1 MFVRVLF
8 GENLE
13 KNILIKSKVTV
24 APVTLT
30 TIDTTAIE
38 LATLAQATIDLDTK
52 AKSAITADGL
62 PLILEA
68 RHHDPFSFLGLHSLT
83 NNEYVLRT
91 FLPQATAAW
100 VKVGSKWLSLTKK
113 HVDGLFEH
121 TSKTALKTPCLIKIE
136 ADNNTYEAY
145 DAYTFSSSITQDE
158 LYLFGEGRLKQA
170 YKTLG
175 AQCISQDGIAGVR
188 FAVWAPNAERVSV
201 TGSFNNWDGRVHS
214 MRAHGASGVWEIF
227 IPHLTT
233 HDTYKFE
240 IRNRHSN
247 SVLVKTDPYGF
258 EFEQRPGTAAKIS
271 KSQHQWQ
278 DEEWLAAREKRD
290 WLHTPFNC
298 YEVHLGSWQRNENG
312 HFLSYRELATRLV
325 PYVAEM
331 GYTHVELLPI
341 SEHPLNESWGY
352 QTTGYFGVTNR
363 FGSPDDL
370 RFLIDAFHQANI
382 GVILDWVPGHF
393 PKDDWALARFDGTA
407 LYEHEDPRLG
417 EHQDWGTYIFNYGR
431 NEVRNFLIANAYFWL
446 QEFHI
451 DGLRVDAV
459 ASMLYLDYSRKA
471 GEWLPNKFGGRE
483 NLEVIDFLKQLNVM
497 VGQDFA
503 GVLTIAEESTAWP
516 MVSRPVYLGGLGFA
530 MKWNMGWMNDTL
542 AYMENDPIH
551 RRYHHD
557 KLTFGQIYAYSE
569 NFVLPFSHDE
579 VVHGK
584 HSLIGKMPGDAWQ
597 KFANL
602 RLLMT
607 YQMTAPGKKLNFMG
621 NEIGQG
627 REWNVNSSLDWH
639 LLSDTHEGHEW
650 HRGIKQINTDLNKLY
665 KETNA
670 LYSLDF
676 DVQGFEW
683 IDCNDTD
690 QSIISFIRRGTDN
703 TFAIMVLNFTP
714 VSRSQYRIG
723 VPQAGNYQESFNS
736 DAACYGGSNQ
746 GNGAGL
752 HTEDVAW
759 MNHNQSLVITL
770 PPLAGLV
777 LRLA

>member
-1 MFVRVLF
+1 M
-8 GENLE
+8 
-13 KNILIKSKVTV
+13 
-24 APVTLT
+24 
-30 TIDTTAIE
+30 
-38 LATLAQATIDLDTK
+38 
-52 AKSAITADGL
+52 AKSNATSQESRPTSVALKTDSESL
-62 PLILEA
+62 QRILSA
-68 RHHDPFSFLGLHSLT
+68 QHHDPFHYLGLH
-83 NNEYVLRT
+83 RT
-91 FLPQATAAW
+91 GDGFVFRAFLPHATEVWIKTGKAWQALEKAHDD
-100 VKVGSKWLSLTKK
+100 GFFESYLT
-113 HVDGLFEH
+113 D
-121 TSKTALKTPCLIKIE
+121 SPSTPCQLKI
-136 ADNNTYEAY
+136 NSHGNTYEVY
-145 DAYTFSSSITQDE
+145 DTYSFAPTLTQDE
-158 LYLFGEGRLKQA
+158 LYLFGEGKLKLA

-175 AQCISQDGIAGVR
+175 AQCINQQGVEGVR

-201 TGSFNNWDGRVHS
+201 IGSFNAWDGRVHS
-214 MRAHGASGVWEIF
+214 MRAHGSSGVWELF

-240 IRNRHSN
+240 IRNRHTGHI
-247 SVLVKTDPYGF
+247 LVKTDPYGF

-271 KSQHQWQ
+271 KSSHQWN
-278 DEEWLAAREKRD
+278 DKAWINARQQRD

-298 YEVHLGSWQRNENG
+298 YEVHLGSWQRNEKG
-312 HFLSYRELATRLV
+312 HFLSYRELAKTLV

-370 RFLIDAFHQANI
+370 RYLIDALHQINV

-393 PKDDWALARFDGTA
+393 PKDDWALARFDGTP

-431 NEVRNFLIANAYFWL
+431 NEVRNFLIANAHFWL
-446 QEFHI
+446 SEFHI

-483 NLEVIDFLKQLNVM
+483 NLDVIDFLKQLNIM
-497 VGQDFA
+497 VGEDFP

-516 MVSRPVYLGGLGFA
+516 MVSRPVYLGGLGFS

-542 AYMENDPIH
+542 AYIENDPVH

-557 KLTFGQIYAYSE
+557 KLTFGQLYAYSE

-584 HSLIGKMPGDAWQ
+584 HSLLDKMPGDVWQ

-607 YQMTAPGKKLNFMG
+607 YQFTAPGKKLNFMG
-621 NEIGQG
+621 NEFGQG
-627 REWNVNSSLDWH
+627 REWSVNSSLDWH
-639 LLSDTHEGHEW
+639 LLGDEYPGHNW
-650 HRGIKQINTDLNKLY
+650 HRGVKLLNQDLNRLY
-665 KETNA
+665 KQTPA
-670 LYSLDF
+670 LYGLDF
-676 DVQGFEW
+676 ESHGFEW
-683 IDCNDTD
+683 IDCHDTD
-690 QSIISFIRRGTDN
+690 QSIISFIRRGLDN
-703 TFAIMVLNFTP
+703 SFVIILLNFTP
-714 VSRSQYRIG
+714 VLRNQYRVG
-723 VPQAGNYQESFNS
+723 VPQAGSYRELFNS

-752 HTEDVAW
+752 HTEDIAW
-759 MNHNQSLVITL
+759 MNQNHSLVITL
-770 PPLAGLV
+770 PPLAGIV
-777 LRLA
+777 LQINN

>member
-1 MFVRVLF
+1 MA
-8 GENLE
+8 
-13 KNILIKSKVTV
+13 KSKATSTV
-24 APVTLT
+24 SKTHA
-30 TIDTTAIE
+30 
-38 LATLAQATIDLDTK
+38 
-52 AKSAITADGL
+52 SAL
-62 PLILEA
+62 NLILSA
-68 RHHDPFSFLGLHSLT
+68 QHHDPFSFLGLHTSD
-83 NNEYVLRT
+83 EGSVFRT
-91 FLPQATAAW
+91 FLPYASDVWLKTAKTWTKLEKTQAN
-100 VKVGSKWLSLTKK
+100 
-113 HVDGLFEH
+113 GLFELH
-121 TSKTALKTPCLIKIE
+121 SETKLKAPCLLKVE
-136 ADNNTYEAY
+136 CEGTTYETY
-145 DAYTFSSSITQDE
+145 DPYTFASSITQDE

-175 AQCISQDGIAGVR
+175 AQCMVQDKVEGVR
-188 FAVWAPNAERVSV
+188 FTVWAPNAERVSV
-201 TGSFNNWDGRVHS
+201 IGSFNRWDGRIHS
-214 MRAHGASGVWEIF
+214 MRAHGSSGVWDIF

-240 IRNRHSN
+240 IRNRHTGHI
-247 SVLVKTDPYGF
+247 LVKTDPYGF
-258 EFEQRPGTAAKIS
+258 EYEQRPGTAAKIS
-271 KSQHQWQ
+271 KSHHQWEDKQ
-278 DEEWLAAREKRD
+278 WLAERKQRD
-290 WLHTPFNC
+290 WLHAPFNC
-298 YEVHLGSWQRNENG
+298 YEVHLGSWQRNDKG
-312 HFLSYRELATRLV
+312 HFLSYRDLAKTLV

-331 GYTHVELLPI
+331 GYTHVELLPV

-370 RFLIDAFHQANI
+370 RFLIDAFHQVNV

-483 NLEVIDFLKQLNVM
+483 NLDVIDFLKQLNIM
-497 VGQDFA
+497 VGEDFP

-516 MVSRPVYLGGLGFA
+516 MVSRPVYLGGLGFS

-542 AYMENDPIH
+542 AYIENDPVH
-551 RRYHHD
+551 RRYHHE
-557 KLTFGQIYAYSE
+557 KLTFGQLYAYSE
-569 NFVLPFSHDE
+569 NFILPFSHDE

-584 HSLIGKMPGDAWQ
+584 HSLLDKMPGDAWQ

-621 NEIGQG
+621 NEFGQG

-639 LLSDTHEGHEW
+639 LLSGEYEGHEW
-650 HRGIKQINTDLNKLY
+650 HNGIRQINTDLNRLY
-665 KETNA
+665 KQLPA
-670 LYSLDF
+670 LYELDF
-676 DVQGFEW
+676 EHQGFEW
-683 IDCNDTD
+683 IDCHDTD
-690 QSIISFIRRGTDN
+690 QSIISFIRRGLDN
-703 TFAIMVLNFTP
+703 SFVIILLNFTP
-714 VSRSQYRIG
+714 VLRKEYRVG
-723 VPQAGNYQESFNS
+723 VPQVGSYQEIFNS
-736 DAACYGGSNQ
+736 DAGYYGGSNQ

-752 HTEDVAW
+752 HTDDVAW
-759 MNHNQSLVITL
+759 MNQNQSLVITL
-770 PPLAGLV
+770 PPLAGIV
-777 LRLA
+777 LQLK